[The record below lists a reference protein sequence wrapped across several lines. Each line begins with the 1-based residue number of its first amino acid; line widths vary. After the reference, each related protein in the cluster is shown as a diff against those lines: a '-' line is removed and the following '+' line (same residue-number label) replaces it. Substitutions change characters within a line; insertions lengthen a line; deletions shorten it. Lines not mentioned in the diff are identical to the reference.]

1 MIYRDIFCSKTKK
14 QTPLKS
20 IACKKVSEVL
30 FLKTWMLENK
40 KTHSLHLYSF
50 PFNTMDSFLYNLLTI
65 MISDKV
71 NPIFSSQI
79 GIYFEWRHFLDVKP
93 DFRIFSISHCFKKY
107 LFLVEQLNLF
117 SSVITPFFS
126 A

>member
-1 MIYRDIFCSKTKK
+1 
-14 QTPLKS
+14 
-20 IACKKVSEVL
+20 
-30 FLKTWMLENK
+30 
-40 KTHSLHLYSF
+40 
-50 PFNTMDSFLYNLLTI
+50 

-93 DFRIFSISHCFKKY
+93 DFRIFSISHCFKKH

-117 SSVITPFFS
+117 SSVITPFSQPKNKNYSYAYKGAVTTGKDF
-126 A
+126 